1 MNKKRCLCTME
12 TSCGVVL
19 VNFGAVLLLQY
30 PQGHW
35 DLPKGH
41 VEDYD
46 VDRQSTMLRE
56 LAEETGI
63 SDVTLLDGFEERT
76 EYTYRHKGKRR
87 EKEVFWYVAETE
99 TMEVSLSHEHRGYLW
114 LDWDQALDTITH
126 NETRTIVERA
136 RRFVELHGQQ

>member
-1 MNKKRCLCTME
+1 
-12 TSCGVVL
+12 
-19 VNFGAVLLLQY
+19 
-30 PQGHW
+30 
-35 DLPKGH
+35 
-41 VEDYD
+41 
-46 VDRQSTMLRE
+46 MLRE

-136 RRFVELHGQQ
+136 RRFVELDGQQ

>member
-1 MNKKRCLCTME
+1 MNKKRCRCTME

-19 VNFGAVLLLQY
+19 VNFGTVLLLQY

-41 VEDYD
+41 VEEED
-46 VDRQSTMLRE
+46 VDRQSTMQRE